1 MLQKYENCDYLYYCK
16 DILPAVFEWKRENPN
31 TCKRLQFLFNSF
43 EDSAFL
49 LKKCVHLQDNN
60 EIFEEYRTFLLTCFE
75 QNYMLPLK
83 RKVEDYLRLNTHC
96 MLIEKLEGVNPYK
109 EEMADLMKLVQ
120 F

>member
-1 MLQKYENCDYLYYCK
+1 
-16 DILPAVFEWKRENPN
+16 
-31 TCKRLQFLFNSF
+31 
-43 EDSAFL
+43 
-49 LKKCVHLQDNN
+49 
-60 EIFEEYRTFLLTCFE
+60 
-75 QNYMLPLK
+75 MLPLK